1 MDAIGTLERLLEQLG
16 TLDGSD
22 LHLKA
27 GQPARARV
35 KGRLIPLDG
44 ETPDAV
50 QLAAAMSDLMP
61 ATSYDAFKKF
71 GEVDFAYSLP
81 DGTRFRVNA
90 FLSQR
95 EIGMAFRR
103 IRATPPTISQLDLPP
118 AVDRLAETQRG
129 LILVTGPTGSG
140 KSSTLAA
147 MVDAINRQRATHIIT
162 LEDPIEFQHRDIKSL
177 INQREIGFDTRSFAS
192 ALRASLRQD
201 PDVILV
207 GEMRDLETVE
217 AAIKAAETGHLVLST
232 LHTLGAAETVS
243 RILDFYPPHQHH
255 QARISL
261 ADVLSGIVSQRL
273 VPKADGTGQTPACEI
288 LITNG
293 RVKQAILDPAH
304 STDIQTVVSEGAFY
318 GMATFD
324 QSLAELV
331 QSGKVTADDAIASAS
346 NSHDLSIRLKELG
359 VIAGGTP

>member
-1 MDAIGTLERLLEQLG
+1 MNAKKILDHLLEQLG
-16 TLDGSD
+16 ELDGSD

-27 GQPARARV
+27 GQLARARV
-35 KGRLIPLDG
+35 KGKLFTLDS
-44 ETPDAV
+44 ETPGADE
-50 QLAAAMSDLMP
+50 LSAAMGELMP
-61 ATSYDAFKKF
+61 AASYEAFKKL
-71 GEVDFAYSLP
+71 GEIDFAYSLS

-90 FLSQR
+90 FLAQH
-95 EIGMAFRR
+95 EIGLAFRR
-103 IRATPPTISQLDLPP
+103 IRATPPTASQLDLPP
-118 AVDRLAETQRG
+118 AVERLAETQRG

-147 MVDAINRQRATHIIT
+147 MVDAINRSRATHIIT

-273 VPKADGTGQTPACEI
+273 VPKADGTGLLPACEI
-288 LITNG
+288 LIANG
-293 RVKQAILDPAH
+293 RIRQAILDPAH

-318 GMATFD
+318 GMTTFD
-324 QSLAELV
+324 QSLADLV
-331 QSGKVTADDAIASAS
+331 KSGLVTPDDAIASAS
-346 NSHDLSIRLKELG
+346 NSHDLAIRLKDLG
-359 VIAGGTP
+359 VIASSAT

>member
-1 MDAIGTLERLLEQLG
+1 M
-16 TLDGSD
+16 
-22 LHLKA
+22 
-27 GQPARARV
+27 
-35 KGRLIPLDG
+35 
-44 ETPDAV
+44 
-50 QLAAAMSDLMP
+50 
-61 ATSYDAFKKF
+61 
-71 GEVDFAYSLP
+71 
-81 DGTRFRVNA
+81 
-90 FLSQR
+90 
-95 EIGMAFRR
+95 
-103 IRATPPTISQLDLPP
+103 
-118 AVDRLAETQRG
+118 
-129 LILVTGPTGSG
+129 
-140 KSSTLAA
+140 
-147 MVDAINRQRATHIIT
+147 
-162 LEDPIEFQHRDIKSL
+162 
-177 INQREIGFDTRSFAS
+177 
-192 ALRASLRQD
+192 
-201 PDVILV
+201 
-207 GEMRDLETVE
+207 
-217 AAIKAAETGHLVLST
+217 LST

-293 RVKQAILDPAH
+293 LVKQAILDPAH